1 MWASSPERAAQ
12 VDRQREAGRSHLA
25 TIGRVTLVTVDRFSQ
40 LRTEYENAPLGR
52 SSLASDPAQQF
63 LSWLDEAVAAN
74 LDEPNAFVLSTV
86 STDGAPS
93 SRTLLLKGLEPGG
106 LVFYTNYRSHKARD
120 IEHDSRV
127 SALFLWLP
135 LHRQVRIE
143 GRVEKVDGETSDRY
157 FASRPL
163 DARFASAVSPQ
174 SQVVAEGQLERL
186 LEDLKARFP
195 DGNVPRPA
203 HWGGYRLTPRSYE
216 FWQGREARFHDRF
229 RYIKAGDGWQIDR
242 LAP

>member
-1 MWASSPERAAQ
+1 M
-12 VDRQREAGRSHLA
+12 
-25 TIGRVTLVTVDRFSQ
+25 TVDRFSR
-40 LRTEYENAPLGR
+40 LRTEYEHAPLER
-52 SSLASDPAQQF
+52 SSLRADPAQQF
-63 LSWLDEAVAAN
+63 LTWLDEAVAAN
-74 LDEPNAFVLSTV
+74 VDEPNAFVLSTV
-86 STDGAPS
+86 SADGAPS
-93 SRTLLLKGLEPGG
+93 SRTLLLKGFELEG
-106 LVFYTNYRSHKARD
+106 LVFYTNYHSRKAQD

-143 GRVEKVDGETSDRY
+143 GSVVKVDSETSDHY
-157 FASRPL
+157 FASRPP
-163 DARFASAVSPQ
+163 DSRFASALSPQ
-174 SQVVAEGQLERL
+174 SQVVEEGQLEGL
-186 LEDLKARFP
+186 LEDLKARYP

-229 RYIKAGDGWQIDR
+229 RYVKAGVEWHIDR

>member
-1 MWASSPERAAQ
+1 
-12 VDRQREAGRSHLA
+12 
-25 TIGRVTLVTVDRFSQ
+25 VTFVTVDRFSR
-40 LRTEYENAPLGR
+40 LRTEYEHPPLAR
-52 SSLASDPAQQF
+52 SALLADPAQQF
-63 LSWLDEAVAAN
+63 LTWLDEAVEA
-74 LDEPNAFVLSTV
+74 DVEEPNAFVLSTV
-86 STDGAPS
+86 SADGAPS
-93 SRTLLLKGLEPGG
+93 SRTLLLKGFELDG
-106 LVFYTNYRSHKARD
+106 LVFYTNYDSRKAQD

-143 GRVEKVDGETSDRY
+143 GSVVKVDSETSDRY
-157 FASRPL
+157 FASRPP
-163 DARFASAVSPQ
+163 DSRFASAISPQ
-174 SQVVAEGQLERL
+174 SQVVEEGQLERL
-186 LEDLKARFP
+186 LEDLKARYP

-229 RYIKAGDGWQIDR
+229 RYVKARVDWQIDR